1 MGDSLLTIH
10 TANIWLSKSV
20 DRFIHSSPVDFFV
33 RAARIL
39 IEFLI
44 RGSCDEQSTMDL
56 SRKLIRWIY
65 RYFLP
70 LNELH
75 NDAILDLVGTCD
87 ELDTDRCQSGWIQQ
101 LRCAVA
107 CVSTQLLPNCQNSHR
122 HPLLV
127 YLRKVAPSPS
137 TYEVLVEYVFV
148 SHANFRHSK
157 AQLQEYSTALHTH
170 NLHQL
175 HASILSCILCHVD
188 RLLGSLCIEKAEAM
202 AYQQE
207 LIELVD
213 DAEKRCF
220 GTEDNGDGHFV
231 WETEDNGD
239 GHFVWEPIV
248 GVPGS
253 VRARDLSPPRK
264 RLKRMYSSVSE
275 ESDSTLVCDERSPA
289 DQSLAFASLLRN
301 AVS

>member
-1 MGDSLLTIH
+1 
-10 TANIWLSKSV
+10 
-20 DRFIHSSPVDFFV
+20 
-33 RAARIL
+33 
-39 IEFLI
+39 
-44 RGSCDEQSTMDL
+44 MDL

-148 SHANFRHSK
+148 SSC
-157 AQLQEYSTALHTH
+157 QLSAFQSAATGVFNSAAYS
-170 NLHQL
+170 Q
-175 HASILSCILCHVD
+175 S
-188 RLLGSLCIEKAEAM
+188 
-202 AYQQE
+202 
-207 LIELVD
+207 
-213 DAEKRCF
+213 
-220 GTEDNGDGHFV
+220 
-231 WETEDNGD
+231 
-239 GHFVWEPIV
+239 
-248 GVPGS
+248 
-253 VRARDLSPPRK
+253 
-264 RLKRMYSSVSE
+264 
-275 ESDSTLVCDERSPA
+275 SPA
-289 DQSLAFASLLRN
+289 SRFHTILYTLSRRSFVGFSLY
-301 AVS
+301 